1 MRRSL
6 ALLVLLASPLVPAI
20 PAAPALATA
29 IGPGASNDSR
39 LCHAAVS
46 RIEREEGLPKGILEA
61 IALAESGRWDPARRA
76 ASAWPWTVNAGGEA
90 AYLASRAEAVAHVE
104 RLRAAGR
111 TNIDVGCL
119 QINLGWHPNAF
130 PDLESAFDPLANA
143 TYAAAFLQTLREEAG
158 SWEGAVERYHSRD
171 PDRGRSYR
179 ERVWRI
185 WAGLDGRPVED
196 EPPIRLALAAERA
209 RANPAP
215 PASPPP
221 MRPVRT
227 AAVEVSALR
236 AVARLQARATWRWL
250 QLQAPMPSEF
260 LPAPPAAVLAAL
272 DPAAAEP
279 AEGALV
285 PVAALGRPLVFAG
298 PLRSPTGTAPGR
310 IPGMILL
317 RPQRASPAG
326 RRARPTPTR
335 AARRRLER
343 ARPCAYLPNMAKR
356 TARIATEEGH
366 LTGMLLIAVPGMPD
380 PRFAKSVVYM
390 CAHSPQGAMG
400 LIVNQVAPALT
411 LPKIVEQ
418 LGIRPEIDLSDCP
431 VHVGGPVETGRGFV
445 LHSPDYVQ
453 ESTLVIDDR
462 FALTATL
469 DVLKAIAEGGG
480 PRRRVFALGYA
491 GWAPGQLDAE
501 IQANGWLVAPADE
514 DLVFGTDDAAKWHK
528 AMARI
533 GVDPAMFSTT
543 AGRA

>member
-1 MRRSL
+1 MPRSL
-6 ALLVLLASPLVPAI
+6 ALLVFFLLASSLVPAI
-20 PAAPALATA
+20 SGAPARATA
-29 IGPGASNDSR
+29 LAPWPSGDGR
-39 LCHAAVS
+39 LCHAAAS

-119 QINLGWHPNAF
+119 QINLGWHPTAF

-196 EPPIRLALAAERA
+196 EPPIRLALAGERA
-209 RANPAP
+209 RGTAP
-215 PASPPP
+215 PAASPPP
-221 MRPVRT
+221 TRPVRT
-227 AAVEVSALR
+227 AAVESSTLR

-298 PLRSPTGTAPGR
+298 PMRGPATAAPGR
-310 IPGMILL
+310 IPGVILL
-317 RPQRASPAG
+317 RPPRSSPAG
-326 RRARPTPTR
+326 RRAR
-335 AARRRLER
+335 
-343 ARPCAYLPNMAKR
+343 
-356 TARIATEEGH
+356 
-366 LTGMLLIAVPGMPD
+366 
-380 PRFAKSVVYM
+380 
-390 CAHSPQGAMG
+390 
-400 LIVNQVAPALT
+400 
-411 LPKIVEQ
+411 
-418 LGIRPEIDLSDCP
+418 
-431 VHVGGPVETGRGFV
+431 
-445 LHSPDYVQ
+445 
-453 ESTLVIDDR
+453 
-462 FALTATL
+462 
-469 DVLKAIAEGGG
+469 
-480 PRRRVFALGYA
+480 
-491 GWAPGQLDAE
+491 
-501 IQANGWLVAPADE
+501 
-514 DLVFGTDDAAKWHK
+514 
-528 AMARI
+528 
-533 GVDPAMFSTT
+533 
-543 AGRA
+543 